1 MQHYLDSN
9 NKVIFIDNF
18 VFLNL
23 SLDNLLKNLNKHD
36 FKYSSQEFDTKI
48 LDLVKQGE
56 FYLY

>member
-1 MQHYLDSN
+1 MSLKINS
-9 NKVIFIDNF
+9 KVIFIDNF